1 MLGAT
6 AAIVRLARPRGVA
19 ALSTIATTPASCSLS
34 TLFGSQCSLAKNS
47 GPPRCIT
54 TVSTSCRGGDRRPRT
69 TQLGHG
75 SRAFSS
81 KEGGNENP
89 PASDEE
95 LPDTV
100 SGSSQHDT
108 WVQFQRSIAVG
119 GFDTGQTVKEKT
131 LDKKNRGGAIARK
144 RKEREAEALAAL
156 KGVDTTQLKG
166 GEFPA
171 LRYSDEETERL
182 LAEAYAA
189 IPPRAGKRGTLNLKR
204 QKRRWWIKRQYDYRK
219 KREMAAAA
227 ERKQE
232 KKARIRGEIVATREG
247 AAEIRDRDAAYH
259 NRVLQRWAEE
269 NGHNSGLR
277 ELEGSRKKEL
287 QALGWNVGEM
297 VPEQSSATV

>member
-47 GPPRCIT
+47 GPPPRCIT
-54 TVSTSCRGGDRRPRT
+54 TVSTSCRGGDRRPRK
-69 TQLGHG
+69 TQLGHTAR
-75 SRAFSS
+75 SFSS
-81 KEGGNENP
+81 KEGDNENP
-89 PASDEE
+89 PASDEA

-156 KGVDTTQLKG
+156 KGVDTTQV
-166 GEFPA
+166 
-171 LRYSDEETERL
+171 RML
-182 LAEAYAA
+182 L
-189 IPPRAGKRGTLNLKR
+189 
-204 QKRRWWIKRQYDYRK
+204 
-219 KREMAAAA
+219 
-227 ERKQE
+227 
-232 KKARIRGEIVATREG
+232 
-247 AAEIRDRDAAYH
+247 
-259 NRVLQRWAEE
+259 
-269 NGHNSGLR
+269 
-277 ELEGSRKKEL
+277 
-287 QALGWNVGEM
+287 
-297 VPEQSSATV
+297 